1 MVLMGNGLGT
11 VETNRTDVLSTNGSP
26 SMRTDCTH
34 DVTALIESWQHG
46 DSGALSDLFDRT
58 WRHLHDLAGMQCV
71 GENADCTLQATSL
84 VNEAFLRLA
93 KASPDHLSDR
103 RSFFCTT
110 ARAMKQIR
118 IEQARK
124 RKAVKR
130 GGKCKKIPLEIA
142 VGGLIME
149 TLPDERLLLL
159 SDAMEELKKTFPDHY
174 DLTMLLYCA
183 GFSTKQAGNIMGIA
197 QRTVQRDWKFARAFL
212 KDRMQILGTLDTKIP
227 A

>member
-1 MVLMGNGLGT
+1 MGNGQGT
-11 VETNRTDVLSTNGSP
+11 VEKKQTAVQSNGMAT
-26 SMRTDCTH
+26 MRTDCTH

-46 DSGALSDLFDRT
+46 DSGALSDLFDKT
-58 WRHLHDLAGMQCV
+58 WRHLHELAGMQIA
-71 GENADCTLQATSL
+71 GENPDCTLQATSL

-93 KASPDHLSDR
+93 KATPNHLIDR

-124 RKAVKR
+124 RQSIKR
-130 GGKCKKIPLEIA
+130 GGRCKKIPLKIA
-142 VGGLIME
+142 IGGLIME
-149 TLPDERLLLL
+149 TEPDNRLLDL
-159 SDAMEELKKTFPDHY
+159 SSAMDALKLQFPNHY

-183 GFSTKQAGNIMGIA
+183 GFSTKQAGKIMGIA
-197 QRTVQRDWKFARAFL
+197 QRTAQRDWKFARAFL
-212 KDRMQILGTLDTKIP
+212 KARITANDSKFS